1 MDKTDPGHHLPW
13 ALALFTVLLLA
24 APAHAQWLYR
34 PVTPGAWSAQP
45 SVDQW
50 QPVDRYA
57 EEPFYLPH
65 PEDPYFGLS
74 IRRHRGAGN
83 GYNFGYGDSVRR
95 FHGLNYSNPYYRDGP
110 VRGIRF
116 HHGFH
121 GRHRFRLGDYGFRS
135 RHGLGGG
142 YRFHGPYRYR

>member
-1 MDKTDPGHHLPW
+1 MHRRHLQRYVLPP
-13 ALALFTVLLLA
+13 LALFAVLLIA

-34 PVTPGAWSAQP
+34 PAMLGAWRAQP
-45 SVDQW
+45 SGDQLRGDD
-50 QPVDRYA
+50 VYA
-57 EEPFYLPH
+57 EEELYLLVD

-95 FHGLNYSNPYYRDGP
+95 FHGLNYSRPYYRGGP

-121 GRHRFRLGDYGFRS
+121 GRHRFRLGDHGFRS

-142 YRFHGPYRYR
+142 YRFHGRYR